1 MATTIT
7 ANAGAPEHE
16 ANSAPEHV
24 GDNFQPLSELTLQ
37 SAAIGC
43 WLFKVVETPR
53 QWEYGYAWQGKQ
65 CEGKRFEV
73 TLVSQEG
80 HAYCVGAFRRKGK
93 DEKSFI
99 AAVKRFAKNT
109 VWTASKV
116 ALAKEKACYISSPI
130 KVMIDL
136 NASNMSP
143 VLQSLHAMP
152 PYATPL
158 ETLHD
163 ILQCPPQ

>member
-24 GDNFQPLSELTLQ
+24 GDKFQPLCELTLQ

-43 WLFKVVETPR
+43 WLLKVVETPR
-53 QWEYGYAWQGKQ
+53 QWEYTYTWNGKQ
-65 CEGKRFEV
+65 CEAKRFEV
-73 TLVSQEG
+73 TLVSQES

-93 DEKSFI
+93 DDKAFI
-99 AAVKRFAKNT
+99 AAMNRFEKNT

-116 ALAKEKACYISSPI
+116 ALAKEKQVTSAARARS
-130 KVMIDL
+130 
-136 NASNMSP
+136 
-143 VLQSLHAMP
+143 
-152 PYATPL
+152 
-158 ETLHD
+158 
-163 ILQCPPQ
+163 